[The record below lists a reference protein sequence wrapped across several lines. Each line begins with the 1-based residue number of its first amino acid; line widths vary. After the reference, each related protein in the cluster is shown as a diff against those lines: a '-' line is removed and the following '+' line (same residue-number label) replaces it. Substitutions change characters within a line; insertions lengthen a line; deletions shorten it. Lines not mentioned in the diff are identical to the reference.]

1 MPIDLKSKLASIHPI
16 EIVAKYSIYF
26 ITLILII
33 ICSFLTDR
41 FFTAPNLLNILR
53 QISIYAMIA
62 FAESVLLISG
72 NIDLSAGSLVALTG
86 CLSVQIYFA
95 TGNNLLVAFIFAIL
109 SGMVFSLINGII
121 TVTCKIPAFIVTLA
135 MSKAYRG
142 LVYLVTNGIVIS
154 LPTGTNFKLLGQGY
168 IGPIPIPIIIMLLFG
183 VFLYII
189 MDKTR
194 LGRNFYAMGGNRE
207 AARASGINLKK
218 YTLAA
223 FLLAG
228 VFAGCAGILFCSR
241 VNSGIPQGAVG
252 FEGEGIAAAVIGG
265 VGFAGGSGS
274 AWGAIIGA
282 FVVGVF
288 SNILNLLGVNSY
300 VQEIITGAII
310 ITAVAV
316 DTWTRSRRVSR

>member
-1 MPIDLKSKLASIHPI
+1 MVLNIRGKSTQFHPVEFI
-16 EIVAKYSIYF
+16 AKYSIYF
-26 ITLILII
+26 ITLVLVI

-41 FFTAPNLLNILR
+41 FFTASNMLNILR

-72 NIDLSAGSLVALTG
+72 NLDLSAGSIVALTG
-86 CLSVQIYFA
+86 CISIQMYFA
-95 TGNNLLVAFIFAIL
+95 SGNNLFIAFIFAIL
-109 SGMVFSLINGII
+109 IGMLVSLVNGII
-121 TVTCKIPAFIVTLA
+121 TVFCKLPSFIVTLA
-135 MSKAYRG
+135 TQKAYRG
-142 LVYLVTNGIVIS
+142 MVYLITGGMVIS
-154 LPTGTNFKLLGQGY
+154 LPAGSNFRILGQGY
-168 IGPIPIPIIIMLLFG
+168 VGPIPLPIIIMLLLG
-183 VFLYII
+183 IILYII
-189 MDKTR
+189 MDWTR
-194 LGRNFYAMGGNRE
+194 LGRNFYAIGGNRE
-207 AARASGINLKK
+207 AARASGINLSK
-218 YTLAA
+218 YTLFA

-228 VFAGCAGILFCSR
+228 VFAGCAGIVFASR
-241 VNSGIPQGAVG
+241 TNSGIPTGAVG

-288 SNILNLLGVNSY
+288 SNILNLLGVNPY
-300 VQEIITGAII
+300 IQEIITGSII